1 MVKKTQQVADSQKI
15 EENKER
21 VNKIAS
27 EILDPALRA
36 AIVEAEKV
44 APPIEV
50 ISALSN
56 VYGSLLVDL
65 FGKKTAC
72 SILKDYYEHLAATE
86 ETVVTTGDN

>member
-1 MVKKTQQVADSQKI
+1 MAKKSRQATDSQKI
-15 EENKER
+15 EENKDR

-36 AIVEAEKV
+36 AIIEAEKI

-86 ETVVTTGDN
+86 ETVISASDN

>member
-1 MVKKTQQVADSQKI
+1 MAKKSRQATDSQKI
-15 EENKER
+15 KENKDR

-36 AIVEAEKV
+36 AIIEAEKI

-86 ETVVTTGDN
+86 ETMISSSDN